1 MENEEF
7 FLSIDGRLIS
17 GHSFLEVVN
26 PADGRIFARAPD
38 ASRSQLDDAVVAAR
52 RAFPA
57 WAALPIGD
65 RKSLLNKIGEVIL
78 DHVDLLKRLLTREQG
93 KPHADAEW
101 EVRGAAAWCQ
111 GSAAPELP
119 TVLHENSAERHS
131 VTRRVPIGVV
141 GAIAPWNFPLI
152 LAVWKV
158 APALLAGNTVVLKPS
173 PYTPLTT
180 LRFGEL
186 LQRVLPPGVVNVV
199 SGGDDLGP
207 WMSSHPGID
216 KISFTGSTVTGKK
229 VMMSAA
235 SNLKRL
241 TLELGGNDAAIVLPD
256 VQVEKIVP
264 ELFWA
269 AFRNTGQVCVAAK
282 RLFVHSAIY
291 DAVAKGLVAYSRR
304 VKIGDGSEPGVEL
317 GPIQNRRQ
325 YCRVLELIEGAKAAG
340 LRFLT
345 GGTADERSGYFV
357 PVTLIDNPPDKAAVV
372 TEEAFGPVLPL
383 LRFDDI
389 DEVVRR
395 ANDSLYGLA
404 ASVWSGNEETA
415 RAVGERLRCG
425 TVWINEAQ
433 YVSPFATFGGH
444 GQSGLGVENGV
455 DGLIEYTN
463 AQTISTRR
471 QVG

>member
-111 GSAAPELP
+111 GSAALELP

-256 VQVEKIVP
+256 VHVEKIVP

-291 DAVAKGLVAYSRR
+291 DAVAEGLVAYSRR

-325 YCRVLELIEGAKAAG
+325 YCRVLELIEGAKAA
-340 LRFLT
+340 
-345 GGTADERSGYFV
+345 
-357 PVTLIDNPPDKAAVV
+357 
-372 TEEAFGPVLPL
+372 EEAFGPVLPL